1 MSKLFKNSF
10 YRLDFFCT
18 FSMKKIGTNFHTIE
32 KNPPKSRCGKR
43 GIWIIHGEQEFYK
56 ELEKSTAL

>member
-18 FSMKKIGTNFHTIE
+18 FSIKKIGTNFHTIE
-32 KNPPKSRCGKR
+32 KNPLQNQGAER
-43 GIWIIHGEQEFYK
+43 EEF
-56 ELEKSTAL
+56 E